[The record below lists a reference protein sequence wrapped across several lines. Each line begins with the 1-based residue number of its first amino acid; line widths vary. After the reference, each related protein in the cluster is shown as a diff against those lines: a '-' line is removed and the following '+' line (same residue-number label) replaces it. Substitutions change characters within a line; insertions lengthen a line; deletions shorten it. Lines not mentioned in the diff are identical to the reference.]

1 MKDADLIHHIRQ
13 QLDAAAEALPGQV
26 NEQLASARANA
37 LRAARTRARPTFSF
51 AGFNTQQRWGLG
63 LSFVSVVAVLMG
75 LSVVRLAS
83 IDQELERIAD
93 IDRKVI
99 SDRLPIQAYLDP
111 SFVAPD
117 AEASA
122 QEEDSTT
129 PASLPERASVAI
141 RDFLT
146 LESLFPG
153 ASGASGPQW
162 GRLTVSQREALAP
175 LEAYWPELDSSR
187 KRKWLKIADRLPQMN
202 PEQQALAQNRMQDW
216 VALPATDRRQARE
229 VYSGI
234 HRSGRVAPPS
244 ALAPQSEKPLSHE

>member
-26 NEQLASARANA
+26 NEQLASARADA
-37 LRAARTRARPTFSF
+37 LRAARTRARPTLSF

-117 AEASA
+117 AEAA
-122 QEEDSTT
+122 PRRKTT
-129 PASLPERASVAI
+129 PLPLRCLRV
-141 RDFLT
+141 
-146 LESLFPG
+146 
-153 ASGASGPQW
+153 
-162 GRLTVSQREALAP
+162 
-175 LEAYWPELDSSR
+175 
-187 KRKWLKIADRLPQMN
+187 
-202 PEQQALAQNRMQDW
+202 
-216 VALPATDRRQARE
+216 PAW
-229 VYSGI
+229 
-234 HRSGRVAPPS
+234 PS
-244 ALAPQSEKPLSHE
+244 ATS